1 MQWLYFE
8 QGTEGLKK
16 KLFFKIY
23 LFQNL
28 HNCFEDKITV
38 MVPDFSVYIVRKFL
52 KLFYTGSVNLSNPWE
67 LEDIKEF
74 GCKELGLSM
83 GLDQLKFT
91 KYSPDETVGYTSF
104 SSPRSSIVS
113 SSSNDKPDTPSP
125 IMPILE
131 KMPILE
137 TMPLSNY
144 SAKRYKPKPRKFL
157 KPRADTQTQ
166 PEIAAQKPVKPQ
178 ADTQTQPEIAA
189 QKSDNNFPESSDE
202 QVRLKLILTSFELGA
217 VHNVNILERLSIPP
231 VAVVSNEVRLVL
243 FWLAVM
249 MTHPYT

>member
-28 HNCFEDKITV
+28 HNGFEDKITV

-189 QKSDNNFPESSDE
+189 QKSDNNFTESSDE
-202 QVRLKLILTSFELGA
+202 QVQLKLILTSFELGA
-217 VHNVNILERLSIPP
+217 VHKFSSKWIYLVLSSFTYVNILEKTINTPSCLIR
-231 VAVVSNEVRLVL
+231 R
-243 FWLAVM
+243 
-249 MTHPYT
+249 